1 MSNVSKK
8 AKKSQIGGDKVTSSA
23 IASVDGWLEIGKI
36 VSPQGLTGEVR
47 VYPESDFPE
56 RFEVP
61 GKRWILYPGSTEP
74 QSIELLSGRYI
85 EGKNLYVLR
94 IESVNNR
101 EQAEALRDCKLMVPA
116 SDRPELGEDEY
127 HVLDLMGLQVFMQS
141 SGELVGTVVDII
153 AAGNDLLEVK
163 LDPAL
168 TPEKS
173 GITVLIPFVMA
184 IVPTVNLADGR
195 LEITPPPG
203 LLENHL

>member
-1 MSNVSKK
+1 
-8 AKKSQIGGDKVTSSA
+8 
-23 IASVDGWLEIGKI
+23 
-36 VSPQGLTGEVR
+36 
-47 VYPESDFPE
+47 
-56 RFEVP
+56 
-61 GKRWILYPGSTEP
+61 
-74 QSIELLSGRYI
+74 
-85 EGKNLYVLR
+85 
-94 IESVNNR
+94 
-101 EQAEALRDCKLMVPA
+101 MVPA